1 MGYESIGKAEQNIVF
16 GQLYAGSFSFQEHEV
31 YTCKHFK
38 SSILPFLLGK
48 KEVPLLKA
56 VNERRVL
63 VDLEVR
69 VAFTGNCH

>member
-1 MGYESIGKAEQNIVF
+1 MGHESIGKAEQNIVF

-38 SSILPFLLGK
+38 SSIWPFLLGT
-48 KEVPLLKA
+48 KEDPLLKA

-63 VDLEVR
+63 VDLKGR
-69 VAFTGNCH
+69 VASTGDCH